1 MIPRF
6 EFGRYIVPK
15 KVVRKA
21 CESTMQLAQKSKK
34 LAQLSKTA
42 ECDSGYASPMRLKGK
57 VTIVTGAAR
66 GIGRSIAARF
76 ATEGAYVI
84 IADVDREQA
93 QQTVAELKA
102 SGGAVWTIPVDVA
115 EPAQVRA
122 LIQKTE
128 SEFGR
133 LDILVNNAGVGS
145 CRPFLEVTLEEWER
159 DLRVN
164 LTGTFLCAQAAA
176 RVMVRQ
182 GAGRIVNI
190 ASISG
195 QRGGVGRAAYGAS
208 KAGVILLT
216 KVMAAELGSLGVGV
230 NAVAP
235 GPVDTAQSRATHT
248 PATRKAYFDRIPLRR
263 YGKGEEIAAA
273 VLFLA
278 SEEASLPS
286 GAPH

>member
-1 MIPRF
+1 
-6 EFGRYIVPK
+6 
-15 KVVRKA
+15 
-21 CESTMQLAQKSKK
+21 
-34 LAQLSKTA
+34 
-42 ECDSGYASPMRLKGK
+42 MRLKGK
-57 VTIVTGAAR
+57 ISIVTGAAR

-76 ATEGAYVI
+76 AAEGATVI
-84 IADVDREQA
+84 IADVDREQSLR
-93 QQTVAELKA
+93 TVAEFA
-102 SGGAVWTIPVDVA
+102 ATGTSVWSIPVDVA
-115 EPAQVRA
+115 EPDQVNS
-122 LIQKTE
+122 LIQQTL
-128 SEFGR
+128 SDFGR
-133 LDILVNNAGVGS
+133 VDILVNNAGVGS
-145 CRPFLEVTLEEWER
+145 CKPFLDMTLEEWER

-182 GAGRIVNI
+182 GSGHIVNI

-208 KAGVILLT
+208 KAAVILLT
-216 KVMAAELGSLGVGV
+216 KVMAVELSVLGVCV

-248 PATRKAYFDRIPLRR
+248 PATRQAYGDRIPLRR

-278 SEEASLPS
+278 SEEASFLAGHTLNVDGGFDATGLLICDNSAGKAGLSTDRPGIGQLAGVNDS
-286 GAPH
+286 Q

>member
-1 MIPRF
+1 
-6 EFGRYIVPK
+6 
-15 KVVRKA
+15 
-21 CESTMQLAQKSKK
+21 
-34 LAQLSKTA
+34 
-42 ECDSGYASPMRLKGK
+42 MRLKGK
-57 VTIVTGAAR
+57 VSIVTGAAR

-76 ATEGAYVI
+76 AAEGAVVI
-84 IADVDREQA
+84 VADVDKEQA
-93 QQTVAELKA
+93 RRCVEDLRAD
-102 SGGAVWTIPVDVA
+102 GGSVWDIPVDITD
-115 EPAQVRA
+115 PIQVRA

-128 SEFGR
+128 SEFGH

-145 CRPFLEVTLEEWER
+145 CKPFLNMTLEEWER

-176 RVMVRQ
+176 RLMVQQ
-182 GAGRIVNI
+182 GYGRIVNI

-216 KVMAAELGSLGVGV
+216 KVMAAELGPLGIGV

-248 PATRKAYFDRIPLRR
+248 AATRQAYVERIPLRR
-263 YGKGEEIAAA
+263 YGAGEEIAAA

-278 SEEASLPS
+278 SDEASFLAGHTLNADGGFDAAGLMFDDGPAES
-286 GAPH
+286 AGAQRLTKALMEVHASK